1 MMEEKSKLNGS
12 VNLLADAMRKVF
24 SEAVESAV
32 DPLTTEVKAVRGEL
46 AGMRTEML
54 DMEGRLNERIDTT
67 NKNMQS
73 QFAEQQKEI
82 GKIKSTV
89 DKLASARK

>member
-1 MMEEKSKLNGS
+1 MEEKSKLNGS